1 MLMLNIP
8 ACHRKLPFALA
19 AGFEL
24 KTSNVTQMDTER
36 YLLRSEETVKQH
48 IYIEEMMLFPKQEC
62 IRRWAKGEAIV
73 ADNTQI

>member
-8 ACHRKLPFALA
+8 ACQRKRPFALA

-36 YLLRSEETVKQH
+36 YLLRSEEIAKQR
-48 IYIEEMMLFPKQEC
+48 IYIEEMMLFPKQDAFGGGPTE
-62 IRRWAKGEAIV
+62 K
-73 ADNTQI
+73 